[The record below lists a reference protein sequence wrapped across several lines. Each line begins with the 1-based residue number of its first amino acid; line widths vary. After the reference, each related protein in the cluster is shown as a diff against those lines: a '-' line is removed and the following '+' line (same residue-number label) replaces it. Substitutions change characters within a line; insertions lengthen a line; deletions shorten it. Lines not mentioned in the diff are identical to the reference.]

1 MERVKTFSIGKKH
14 FDVTFPNVGQ
24 IIDMESLKQGLSSN
38 RYGQMAASGIA
49 SNYYAL
55 DLIDMIAFY
64 KVLCPEVTKY
74 FNIENYADLDMQK
87 ANELLDPFKKEL
99 QPWYIKTMQEIQGI
113 GMNGTAEEDKD
124 NKG

>member
-1 MERVKTFSIGKKH
+1 MIERVKTFTIGKKH
-14 FDVTFPNVGQ
+14 FSVTFPNIGQ

-64 KVLCPEVTKY
+64 KILCPEVTQY
-74 FNIENYADLDMQK
+74 YNIENYADLQMEK
-87 ANELLDPFKKEL
+87 AQELLEPFKKEL
-99 QPWYIKTMQEIQGI
+99 QPWYLNTLNQIQNV
-113 GMNGTAEEDKD
+113 GMNGTAEETD
-124 NKG
+124 NK

>member
-1 MERVKTFSIGKKH
+1 MIERTKTFTIGQKH
-14 FDVTFPNVGQ
+14 FSVTFPNVGQ

-64 KVLCPEVTKY
+64 KILCPEVTQHFDIK
-74 FNIENYADLDMQK
+74 NYADLSMEK
-87 ANELLDPFKKEL
+87 AQELLEPFKKKL
-99 QPWYIKTMQEIQGI
+99 QPWYIKTLNEIQSV
-113 GMNGTAEEDKD
+113 GMNGTTENGTTD
-124 NKG
+124 

>member
-1 MERVKTFSIGKKH
+1 MERVKTFTIGKKH
-14 FDVTFPNVGQ
+14 FSVTFPNVGQ

-64 KVLCPEVTKY
+64 KILCPEVTRAY
-74 FNIENYADLDMQK
+74 NIENYADLEMEV
-87 ANELLDPFKKEL
+87 ANELLEPFKKEL
-99 QPWYIKTMQEIQGI
+99 QPWYISTLNEIQNV
-113 GMNGTAEEDKD
+113 GMNGTGNEKT
-124 NKG
+124 NN